1 MPAVTMQAPVS
12 ITVDTCELRQNS
24 PVLSP
29 NQKKLQERIA
39 GWVPRSPTELGFV
52 DKIEGARR
60 RRHSLVS
67 RRRDALAQSN
77 TRASVVAEKS
87 KTNYA
92 DLVNSKATDVAAKLA
107 NAEQK
112 RKARVSATVSSAAT
126 HTEHARCVAEQQK
139 ALKKQKTDQALTA
152 TELRVNEAGA
162 RRAKLLAQARRTA
175 AKEIAKA
182 KQKQLA
188 LSQRQLEMRVK
199 NEDKLAAAEA
209 RRADIHTQLA
219 RKLAES
225 DEHARQVRRN
235 KGSTPSR
242 ATVNAEK
249 KIDIPA
255 VAFDMDVRSPTSPNK
270 TPVQIR
276 LEQRL
281 AREIKFSDED
291 ATEKATHVAAKLA
304 SAEQVRN
311 ALTSAKEAS
320 AASHWEHARSVAEQ
334 QAEAKTVKQAEAA
347 KQAAAKIKAAEERR
361 TALLTSTAKR
371 AAGHVEAALK
381 NAMTVKLDHE
391 VALEERKLRLS
402 QEMLEHDERRAAVLK
417 AKAATLS
424 PRRTPTKEAGTN
436 DA

>member
-67 RRRDALAQSN
+67 RRREALAQSN

-87 KTNYA
+87 KTKYA

-152 TELRVNEAGA
+152 TRVRVNEAGA

-175 AKEIAKA
+175 
-182 KQKQLA
+182 
-188 LSQRQLEMRVK
+188 
-199 NEDKLAAAEA
+199 
-209 RRADIHTQLA
+209 
-219 RKLAES
+219 
-225 DEHARQVRRN
+225 
-235 KGSTPSR
+235 
-242 ATVNAEK
+242 
-249 KIDIPA
+249 
-255 VAFDMDVRSPTSPNK
+255 
-270 TPVQIR
+270 
-276 LEQRL
+276 
-281 AREIKFSDED
+281 
-291 ATEKATHVAAKLA
+291 
-304 SAEQVRN
+304 
-311 ALTSAKEAS
+311 
-320 AASHWEHARSVAEQ
+320 
-334 QAEAKTVKQAEAA
+334 
-347 KQAAAKIKAAEERR
+347 
-361 TALLTSTAKR
+361 
-371 AAGHVEAALK
+371 
-381 NAMTVKLDHE
+381 
-391 VALEERKLRLS
+391 
-402 QEMLEHDERRAAVLK
+402 
-417 AKAATLS
+417 
-424 PRRTPTKEAGTN
+424 
-436 DA
+436 